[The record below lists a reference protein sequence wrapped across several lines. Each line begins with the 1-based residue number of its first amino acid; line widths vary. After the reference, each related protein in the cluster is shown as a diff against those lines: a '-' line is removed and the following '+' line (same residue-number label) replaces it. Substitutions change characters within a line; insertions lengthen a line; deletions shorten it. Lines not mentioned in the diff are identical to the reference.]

1 MWELRQQFQVIRK
14 RWCFQ
19 TSAPTSSFWRHSF
32 IIATTSKHFEA
43 LNIHAESVK
52 NITLFFKEA
61 EQSCR
66 LFLPRRNKKKWSFRV
81 KKKKSKV
88 CLVEKFI
95 LALLTGPR
103 ERLMLRADWFIH
115 SESVAV
121 FWHRQWDTNSSGAP
135 LTGYLFRI
143 VGAQTSKKHDTRG
156 VNWMWFIIWKAQHFP
171 LWKKILSLDP
181 IFREKIVPTVAPEFD
196 NCHVARI
203 SNFFFL
209 VKITIPWCK
218 KLLPWNSTN

>member
-1 MWELRQQFQVIRK
+1 MNCCSCENSDNSSRWYVNVDVFKHQRQLQVFGAIV
-14 RWCFQ
+14 
-19 TSAPTSSFWRHSF
+19 F

-66 LFLPRRNKKKWSFRV
+66 LFLPRRNKKSDRFEW
-81 KKKKSKV
+81 KKKSKV

-181 IFREKIVPTVAPEFD
+181 IFREQIVPTVAPEFD

-203 SNFFFL
+203 SNFFF
-209 VKITIPWCK
+209 CK
-218 KLLPWNSTN
+218 NHDSLM